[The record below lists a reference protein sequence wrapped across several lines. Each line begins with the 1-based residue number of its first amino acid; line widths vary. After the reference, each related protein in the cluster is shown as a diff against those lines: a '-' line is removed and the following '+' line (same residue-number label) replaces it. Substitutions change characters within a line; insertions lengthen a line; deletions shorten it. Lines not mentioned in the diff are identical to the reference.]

1 VAAFYSAL
9 AVSSVFFSSF
19 CPFLKSLVVNFSARS
34 PSAHRAGVL
43 CCAVFPLFFSDAP
56 KMLVSWWWERA
67 AEGAERNGTERSRA
81 WAPGR
86 AGGASASVALLQ
98 VGAVP
103 ESLFSPP
110 AAVAGSEISFF
121 FVSNIK
127 RRNGADVF
135 SLSRAHD
142 QKRFCEMWDVDWPVW
157 ACLFVFHVDR
167 LPLELFVS
175 VFLHFMKP
183 WEKFQQRN
191 SELFT
196 CGELEIAHSASCG
209 VS

>member
-1 VAAFYSAL
+1 LRCGAAPAL
-9 AVSSVFFSSF
+9 LMSSSSESDAREVGGGGRWPHFIARWPFPLFFFSSF

-103 ESLFSPP
+103 ESLFSP
-110 AAVAGSEISFF
+110 
-121 FVSNIK
+121 
-127 RRNGADVF
+127 
-135 SLSRAHD
+135 L
-142 QKRFCEMWDVDWPVW
+142 
-157 ACLFVFHVDR
+157 
-167 LPLELFVS
+167 LPLLVLKFLF
-175 VFLHFMKP
+175 FCLYKY
-183 WEKFQQRN
+183 
-191 SELFT
+191 
-196 CGELEIAHSASCG
+196 
-209 VS
+209 

>member
-1 VAAFYSAL
+1 VVPRGRGEPFAVRCGAGAADELVVGVGRERGGRRRAVAAFYSAL

-86 AGGASASVALLQ
+86 AGGASASVALLR
-98 VGAVP
+98 VGPCRRVC
-103 ESLFSPP
+103 FPP
-110 AAVAGSEISFF
+110 CCRCWF
-121 FVSNIK
+121 
-127 RRNGADVF
+127 
-135 SLSRAHD
+135 
-142 QKRFCEMWDVDWPVW
+142 
-157 ACLFVFHVDR
+157 
-167 LPLELFVS
+167 
-175 VFLHFMKP
+175 
-183 WEKFQQRN
+183 
-191 SELFT
+191 
-196 CGELEIAHSASCG
+196 
-209 VS
+209 